1 MYSCYKVIFQDMS
14 WKNTITRILRKGG
27 LSLVYSA
34 LLLFYAFKR
43 SDLPVW
49 ARSIIIG
56 ALGYLLTPIDSVPDL
71 TPILGYTDDLGILS
85 YALVMIAAYI
95 NDDVRQKAQRKFHAL
110 THSSFNAE
118 AIAHV
123 EKFL

>member
-1 MYSCYKVIFQDMS
+1 MYSCYNVILQDMM
-14 WKNTITRILRKGG
+14 WKNTIPRILRKGG

-95 NDDVRQKAQRKFHAL
+95 NDEVRQKAQRKFHAL
-110 THSSFNAE
+110 THSPFNAE
-118 AIAHV
+118 AIAQV